1 MLPKRLLLRAP
12 LVYRTRCNVRP
23 VISRGLA
30 FTTDAP
36 SPHDPFANGTNTYYA
51 EAMYLR
57 WKQDRQSVHA
67 SWDAYFSGLDH
78 GLQSFDAFSPPPRHL
93 PNPADGA
100 PALHAIRGA
109 ELDDHLKVP
118 LSPPLKTHHLAHCAD
133 LGPTP
138 RASVSS
144 ARSSCRR
151 VGSAWDPRCGFGRRS
166 TPRAGIE

>member
-1 MLPKRLLLRAP
+1 MLSKRLFQRAH
-12 LVYRTRCNVRP
+12 LVYRTTRCNVHP
-23 VISRGLA
+23 VLSRGLA

-57 WKQDRQSVHA
+57 WKQDRHSVHA

-78 GLQSFDAFSPPPRHL
+78 GLQSFEAFSPPPRHL

-118 LSPPLKTHHLAHCAD
+118 LSFH
-133 LGPTP
+133 
-138 RASVSS
+138 
-144 ARSSCRR
+144 
-151 VGSAWDPRCGFGRRS
+151 
-166 TPRAGIE
+166 